1 MHLNTFIAQESF
13 LKLAVILVFRRLNF
27 TQMNPDPSYSAES
40 ITVLKELEGVRLRP
54 SMYVGDTAT
63 RGLHHLIEEIVD
75 NSIDEALAGHCTEI
89 SVTINQDG
97 SVTVIDNG
105 RGIPVDIH
113 PTEKRPA
120 LELVM
125 TILHA
130 GGKFDKKSYKISGG
144 LHGVGASVVNALS
157 EWLEVVVKRDGK
169 IFKQRYERGKIIT
182 PVETIGESQEHGTI
196 VTFLPD
202 KKIFPIIN
210 FDFKI
215 VSRRL
220 RELAFLNKGLKIIAK
235 DSIENKEVTY
245 QYEGG
250 IIHFVQHINEGKE
263 TLNPIPIYFIGQN
276 ENIEAEVALQYN
288 TSYVDT
294 VYSFVNN
301 INTFEGGT
309 HLAGFYTAVT
319 RVINNYIKN
328 HKLADTTLKGEDVR
342 EGLAAIISV
351 KIPNPQF
358 EGQTKTKLGNSEV
371 KGLVDSII
379 YSKLTNYFEENPSIA
394 KLISTKCLDSAKAR
408 EAAKKARDL
417 VRRKSAFESGSL
429 PGKLAD
435 CQERDPAKSEL
446 FIVEGDSAGGS
457 SKMGRNREIQAIL
470 PLKGKILNVEKSR
483 LDKIF
488 KNKEITTLI
497 SALGCGFGEEF
508 DIKKLRY
515 HKIILLSDS
524 DVDGNHIS
532 TLLLTLFYR
541 YMRPIIEAGF
551 LYIAQAPL
559 YRVAKNKKTFYP
571 QNDQELEKLLAE
583 IGKENI
589 LIQRFKG
596 LGEMNPQ
603 QLWETTMDPSTRTLK
618 QITIYDAV
626 QADEVFNTLM
636 GEQVE
641 PRRLFIQEHAKA
653 ARNIDI

>member
-1 MHLNTFIAQESF
+1 MEDIKKYT
-13 LKLAVILVFRRLNF
+13 
-27 TQMNPDPSYSAES
+27 AES
-40 ITVLKELEGVRLRP
+40 ITVLKELEGVRMRAP
-54 SMYVGDTAT
+54 MYIGDVSL
-63 RGLHHLIEEIVD
+63 RGLHHLVEEIVA
-75 NSIDEALAGHCTEI
+75 NSVDEAIAGFCTEI
-89 SVTINQDG
+89 SLIIHQDG
-97 SVTVIDNG
+97 SITISDNG

-125 TILHA
+125 TVLHA

-144 LHGVGASVVNALS
+144 LHRVGASVVTALS
-157 EWLEVVVKRDGK
+157 EWLEVTVKRDGK
-169 IFKQRYERGKIIT
+169 IHKQRYEKGKIVT
-182 PVETIGESQEHGTI
+182 PVEIIGDSQEHGTST
-196 VTFLPD
+196 TFLPD
-202 KKIFPIIN
+202 KTIFEVIKFEFDIIS
-210 FDFKI
+210 K
-215 VSRRL
+215 RL
-220 RELAFLNKGLKIIAK
+220 KELAFLNKGLKISIK
-235 DSIENKEVTY
+235 DERDNKEAVY

-250 IIHFVQHINEGKE
+250 IIHFVQHLNEGKE
-263 TLNPIPIYFIGQN
+263 TLNPIPIYFTAK
-276 ENIEAEVALQYN
+276 EKDVEAEVAMQYN

-294 VYSFVNN
+294 VHSFVNN

-309 HLAGFYTAVT
+309 HLAGFYTAIT
-319 RVINNYIKN
+319 RVINNYIKKQ
-328 HKLADTTLKGEDVR
+328 KLSDTSLKGEDVR
-342 EGLAAIISV
+342 EGLAAIISI

-371 KGLVDSII
+371 KGLVDSVV
-379 YSKLTNYFEENPSIA
+379 YTKLTDYFEENPSIG
-394 KLISTKCLDSAKAR
+394 KLIVTKCLDSAKAR
-408 EAAKKARDL
+408 EAARKARDL
-417 VRRKSAFESGSL
+417 VRRKSALESGSL

-435 CQERDPAKSEL
+435 CQERDPIKTEL
-446 FIVEGDSAGGS
+446 FVVEGDSAGGS

-488 KNKEITTLI
+488 KNKEIITLI

-515 HKIILLSDS
+515 HKIILLCDA
-524 DVDGNHIS
+524 DTDGNHIN

-541 YMRPIIEAGF
+541 YMRPLIDAGF
-551 LYIAQAPL
+551 LYIAQPPL

-571 QNDQELEKLLAE
+571 QNDQELQKLLIE
-583 IGKENI
+583 IGKENL

-618 QITIYDAV
+618 QITIYDVV

-641 PRRLFIQEHAKA
+641 PRRLFIQEHAKT
-653 ARNIDI
+653 ARNVDL

>member
-1 MHLNTFIAQESF
+1 MDQDN
-13 LKLAVILVFRRLNF
+13 
-27 TQMNPDPSYSAES
+27 SYKAES

-54 SMYVGDTAT
+54 SMYIGDTSI
-63 RGLHHLIEEIVD
+63 RGLHHLVEEIVA
-75 NSIDEALAGHCTEI
+75 NSVDESIAGFCTEI
-89 SVTINQDG
+89 LLKINQDG
-97 SVTVIDNG
+97 SITVSDNG

-125 TILHA
+125 TVLHA
-130 GGKFDKKSYKISGG
+130 GGKFDKKTYKISGG

-157 EWLEVVVKRDGK
+157 EWLEVTVKRDGK
-169 IFKQRYERGKIIT
+169 VHKQRYEKGKIVT
-182 PVETIGESQEHGTI
+182 PVEIIGDSQEHGTST
-196 VTFLPD
+196 TFLPD
-202 KKIFPIIN
+202 KEIFPVTTFEFDIIS
-210 FDFKI
+210 K
-215 VSRRL
+215 RL
-220 RELAFLNKGLKIIAK
+220 KELAFLNKGLKITIK
-235 DSIENKEVTY
+235 DERDNKEAVY

-250 IIHFVQHINEGKE
+250 IIHFVQHLNEGKE
-263 TLNPIPIYFIGQN
+263 TLNPIPIYFTAK
-276 ENIEAEVALQYN
+276 EKDVEAEVAMQYN

-294 VYSFVNN
+294 VHSFVNN

-309 HLAGFYTAVT
+309 HLAGFYTAIT
-319 RVINNYIKN
+319 RVVNNYIKKQ
-328 HKLADTTLKGEDVR
+328 KLSDTSLKGEDVR

-371 KGLVDSII
+371 KGLVDSVV
-379 YSKLTNYFEENPSIA
+379 YTKLTDYFEENPSIC
-394 KLISTKCLDSAKAR
+394 KLIVTKCLDSAKAR
-408 EAAKKARDL
+408 EAARKARDL
-417 VRRKSAFESGSL
+417 VRRKSALESGSL

-435 CQERDPAKSEL
+435 CQERDPTKTEL

-457 SKMGRNREIQAIL
+457 SKQGRNREIQAIL

-488 KNKEITTLI
+488 KNKEIITLI

-508 DIKKLRY
+508 DTKKLRY
-515 HKIILLSDS
+515 HKIILLCDA
-524 DVDGNHIS
+524 DTDGNHIN

-541 YMRPIIEAGF
+541 YMRPLIDAGF
-551 LYIAQAPL
+551 LYIAQPPL

-571 QNDQELEKLLAE
+571 QNDQELQKLLTE

-653 ARNIDI
+653 ARNVDI

>member
-1 MHLNTFIAQESF
+1 MTD
-13 LKLAVILVFRRLNF
+13 
-27 TQMNPDPSYSAES
+27 TTYTAEN

-54 SMYVGDTAT
+54 AMYIGDTSM
-63 RGLHHLIEEIVD
+63 RGLHHLVEEIVA
-75 NSIDEALAGHCTEI
+75 NSVDEALAGFCTEI

-97 SVTVIDNG
+97 SIIIIDNG

-125 TILHA
+125 TVLHA
-130 GGKFDKKSYKISGG
+130 GGKFDKKTYKISGG

-157 EWLEVVVKRDGK
+157 EFMEVFVKRDGK
-169 IFKQRYERGKIIT
+169 IFRQRYEKGKIIT
-182 PVETIGESQEHGTI
+182 PVEIIGDSQEHGTT
-196 VTFLPD
+196 VTFMPD
-202 KKIFPIIN
+202 KTIFEVTN

-215 VSRRL
+215 ISRRL
-220 RELAFLNKGLKIIAK
+220 KELAFLNKGLKITAK
-235 DSIENKEVTY
+235 DLRENKEVVY

-250 IIHFVQHINEGKE
+250 IIHFVQHLNEGKE
-263 TLNPIPIYFIGQN
+263 TLNPIPIYFAAKE
-276 ENIEAEVALQYN
+276 ENIEVEIALQYN
-288 TSYVDT
+288 TGYVDT
-294 VYSFVNN
+294 VHSFVNN

-319 RVINNYIKN
+319 RVINNYIKKQ
-328 HKLADTTLKGEDVR
+328 KLADITLKGEDVR
-342 EGLAAIISV
+342 EGLTSIISV

-371 KGLVDSII
+371 KGLVDSAV
-379 YSKLTNYFEENPSIA
+379 YTKLTDYFEENPSVG
-394 KLISTKCLDSAKAR
+394 KLISTKCLESAKAR

-417 VRRKSAFESGSL
+417 VRRKSVFESGSL

-435 CQERDPAKSEL
+435 CQERDPAKTEL

-457 SKMGRNREIQAIL
+457 SKQGRNREIQAIL
-470 PLKGKILNVEKSR
+470 PLKGKILNVEKAR

-497 SALGCGFGEEF
+497 AALGCGFGEEF

-515 HKIILLSDS
+515 HKIILLCDA
-524 DVDGNHIS
+524 DTDGNHIN
-532 TLLLTLFYR
+532 TLLLTFFYR
-541 YMRPIIEAGF
+541 YLRPIMESGF
-551 LYIAQAPL
+551 LYIAQPPL
-559 YRVAKNKKTFYP
+559 YRVAKNKKTFYA
-571 QNDQELEKLLAE
+571 QNDEALEKVLTE
-583 IGKENI
+583 IGRDNI

-603 QLWETTMDPSTRTLK
+603 QLWDTTMSPEARTLK

-626 QADEVFNTLM
+626 QADEIFNILM

-641 PRRLFIQEHAKA
+641 PRREFILEHAKEVK
-653 ARNIDI
+653 NVDI